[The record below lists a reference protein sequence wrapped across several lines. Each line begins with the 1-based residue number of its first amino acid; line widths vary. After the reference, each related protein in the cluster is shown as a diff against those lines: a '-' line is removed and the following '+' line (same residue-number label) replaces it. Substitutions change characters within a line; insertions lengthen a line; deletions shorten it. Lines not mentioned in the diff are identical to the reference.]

1 MHLTLPVSLPALT
14 TTRGGRSINMKSL
27 ICGLL
32 ISILFFGTTAV
43 AQTPAQKPT
52 PEPAPSDQD
61 VEKLKI
67 DTNLVTVP
75 VIASSR
81 TGTYIADLKKE
92 EFKLSEDG
100 VPQEIA
106 FLASVDAPFHVV
118 LLLDTSN
125 STEEKLPQ
133 IQRAAIAFLEQIGAK
148 DKVKVVSFDGELH
161 DLSDFTSDRATLRNA
176 ILETKTGNDT
186 RVYDA
191 VELALNSL
199 RLIQGRKAI
208 VIFTDGVD
216 WHSASS
222 TFEDTIKELDESG
235 VIVYPI
241 RFDTRAET
249 ERIARQQDAASNG
262 VGLPTSPIIRTPPSG
277 TTPTTFPSE
286 EPFPVPEQKRTS
298 TLPLPDPRVIFG
310 RQTTIPPTS
319 SPSDPFPDTTPR
331 RTPNDPRQRD
341 PNRLPPPGG
350 TNNPPRNDTIGAMLD
365 NLYLMADS
373 YLKQLADRSGGQVYR
388 ADTVSTLP
396 QAFAAIAAELRT
408 QYMLGYYPTNKNEDG
423 SYRKIQVKTSRKD
436 IAVRARP
443 GYRAKGAQ

>member
-1 MHLTLPVSLPALT
+1 MKLRL
-14 TTRGGRSINMKSL
+14 RGL
-27 ICGLL
+27 V
-32 ISILFFGTTAV
+32 ISILFLSVAV
-43 AQTPAQKPT
+43 FAQTQKPT
-52 PEPAPSDQD
+52 PEPTETQPGDQD
-61 VEKLKI
+61 IEKLKI

-118 LLLDTSN
+118 LMLDTSN

-133 IQRAAIAFLEQIGAK
+133 IQRAAIAFLEQLAPK
-148 DKVKVVSFDGELH
+148 DQVKVISFDGELH
-161 DLSDFTSDRATLRNA
+161 DWNDFTSDKAALRSA
-176 ILETKTGNDT
+176 ISRTKTGNET
-186 RVYDA
+186 HVYDA
-191 VELALNSL
+191 VQLALNLL
-199 RLIQGRKAI
+199 RPIQGRKAI

-216 WHSASS
+216 WHSDTSS
-222 TFEDTIKELDESG
+222 FDSTIKDLDESG

-249 ERIARQQDAASNG
+249 ERLAREQDAASNG
-262 VGLPTSPIIRTPPSG
+262 VGLPTGNGSIIRTPPVG

-286 EPFPVPEQKRTS
+286 ERFPVPDQKRTTS

-310 RQTTIPPTS
+310 RRQTVPPDPYPTEPIPRTS
-319 SPSDPFPDTTPR
+319 DPSDPR
-331 RTPNDPRQRD
+331 NRDPRDRTRS
-341 PNRLPPPGG
+341 PLPPQ
-350 TNNPPRNDTIGAMLD
+350 TTARNPPARDDSITAMLN

-373 YLKQLADRSGGQVYR
+373 YLKELADRSGGQVYR
-388 ADTVSTLP
+388 ADTLALLP

-408 QYMLGYYPTNKNEDG
+408 QYMLGYYPSNKNLDG

-443 GYRAKGAQ
+443 GYRAKSAQ